1 VKVLIAMMLLLAA
14 VVIFGL
20 LQGWLITWGSFTDE
34 ELKEMRVD
42 PGRNNRYGNN
52 D

>member
-1 VKVLIAMMLLLAA
+1 VKVLVACVLILAVI
-14 VVIFGL
+14 VVIGLIRGGL
-20 LQGWLITWGSFTDE
+20 LTWGQYTDE
-34 ELKEMRVD
+34 ELKEMGVN

>member
-1 VKVLIAMMLLLAA
+1 VKVLAAIVLILAA
-14 VVIFGL
+14 IVIFGL
-20 LQGWLITWGSFTDE
+20 LQGWLITWGSFSDE
-34 ELKEMRVD
+34 ELKEMGVN